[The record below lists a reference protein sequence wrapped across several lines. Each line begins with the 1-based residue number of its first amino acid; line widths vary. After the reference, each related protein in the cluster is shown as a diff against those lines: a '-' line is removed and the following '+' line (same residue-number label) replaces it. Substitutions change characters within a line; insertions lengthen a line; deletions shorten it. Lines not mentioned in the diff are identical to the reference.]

1 MDVGRI
7 ARTFRSRVPL
17 IGSIRIFPIP
27 VGERGGNMRLHTER
41 RADRRLD
48 LVYRIGAGLTGLILI
63 GFGIAGMMIRLPL
76 FDTQGEVIAGLST
89 NGALSFLSIAIGSLL
104 VGAMVLGGTFAST
117 VCVVVGV
124 GFIVSGLANL
134 FLMSTDFNILAFSM
148 PNVIFSFVVGLLVM
162 TFGMYGR
169 FSGGLTED
177 NPYRMH
183 RESKHHG
190 RVPAPRAE
198 HEGASTR
205 AEDGAPRAREGGD
218 DPVYRA
224 GHEAGR
230 RGAPGGASALKS
242 PGRHR
247 RTGE

>member
-1 MDVGRI
+1 
-7 ARTFRSRVPL
+7 
-17 IGSIRIFPIP
+17 
-27 VGERGGNMRLHTER
+27 MRLHTER
-41 RADRRLD
+41 RTDRRLD
-48 LVYRIGAGLTGLILI
+48 LVYRIGAGLTGLVLI
-63 GFGIAGMMIRLPL
+63 GFGIAGMMTRLPL

-169 FSGGLTED
+169 FSGGLTDD
-177 NPYRMH
+177 NPFHRH
-183 RESKHHG
+183 REFRHQEREVRQRDRVARREG
-190 RVPAPRAE
+190 RVPIPRAE
-198 HEGASTR
+198 DEGASTR
-205 AEDGAPRAREGGD
+205 AENGAPRAREGDD

-230 RGAPGGASALKS
+230 RGAPGGASALNS

-247 RTGE
+247 RSGG